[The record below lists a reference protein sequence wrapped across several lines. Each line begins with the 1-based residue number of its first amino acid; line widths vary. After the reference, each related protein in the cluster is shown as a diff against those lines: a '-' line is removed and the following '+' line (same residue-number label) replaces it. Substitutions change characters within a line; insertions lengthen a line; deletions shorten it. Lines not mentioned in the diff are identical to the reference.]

1 MIPCRN
7 LTYDVETDS
16 CLLKN
21 KSMHKIEFE
30 LREGEDFI
38 PLIALL
44 KATGLVDSGSM
55 AQEVV
60 TAGLV
65 KRNGETE
72 LRKRAKIVSGDIV
85 EFENYI
91 VEIE

>member
-1 MIPCRN
+1 MN
-7 LTYDVETDS
+7 
-16 CLLKN
+16 
-21 KSMHKIEFE
+21 KIEFE

-72 LRKRAKIVSGDIV
+72 LRKRAKIVSGDII
-85 EFENYI
+85 EFEGYI
-91 VEIE
+91 VPA

>member
-1 MIPCRN
+1 
-7 LTYDVETDS
+7 
-16 CLLKN
+16 
-21 KSMHKIEFE
+21 MHKIEFE

>member
-1 MIPCRN
+1 M
-7 LTYDVETDS
+7 
-16 CLLKN
+16 LKN
-21 KSMHKIEFE
+21 KAMHKIEFE
-30 LREGEDFI
+30 LREGEEFI

-72 LRKRAKIVSGDIV
+72 LRKRAKIVSGDAV
-85 EFENYI
+85 EFEGYI
-91 VEIE
+91 IEIN

>member
-1 MIPCRN
+1 MKEI
-7 LTYDVETDS
+7 
-16 CLLKN
+16 
-21 KSMHKIEFE
+21 IFE

-44 KATGLVDSGSM
+44 KATGLVESGSM

-65 KRNGETE
+65 RRNGETE
-72 LRKRAKIVSGDIV
+72 LRKRAKIVSVDAI
-85 EFENYI
+85 EFEGYFI
-91 VEIE
+91 KVLSC

>member
-1 MIPCRN
+1 MQEI
-7 LTYDVETDS
+7 
-16 CLLKN
+16 
-21 KSMHKIEFE
+21 IFE
-30 LREGEDFI
+30 LREDDEFI

-65 KRNGETE
+65 KRNSETE
-72 LRKRAKIVSGDIV
+72 LRKRAKIVSGDVI
-85 EFENYI
+85 EFEGYLVKI
-91 VEIE
+91 KKY